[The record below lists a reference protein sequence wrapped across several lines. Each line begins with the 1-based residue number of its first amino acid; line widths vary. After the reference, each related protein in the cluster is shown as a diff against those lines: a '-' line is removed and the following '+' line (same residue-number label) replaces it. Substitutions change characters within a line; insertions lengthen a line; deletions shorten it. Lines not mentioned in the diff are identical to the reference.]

1 MRGSDKSYLFNDP
14 GNGISGICRIFE
26 YTLKIFASQWPTFLA
41 ISFFQALSVAILS
54 VVFAI
59 ALAFVY
65 IGTNRSSTSYS
76 GARFLLD
83 YTDAVVGS
91 SASRLL
97 SDYDDID
104 DGTSGNST
112 SYDDVITDDDV
123 YSSPDSLLTALIEM
137 GPGSVL
143 GILIFMIS
151 LWAVQSVFQG
161 ALVRAAAENYV
172 GFSSEVSLCLKSG
185 ADDMMKIFCF
195 NLIFLAAVTVVG
207 LLFVVAPSF
216 VTQSGSALVTTS
228 IFYFVFC
235 IVASSVIV
243 GGVPSIVVEKKS
255 PTSAFQ
261 RSWSLCKG
269 SICFIFNP
277 LFWFHMIDWSLYA
290 YIKSIFGSDSVGSL
304 LQFILN
310 IFLVPLG
317 TILVVVLYM
326 TLRIR
331 SEVCTQSSLSQEL
344 SVSPPLLDTAPGM
357 PPSEKIVE
365 AECA

>member
-1 MRGSDKSYLFNDP
+1 MRSSGKTYLFIDP
-14 GNGISGICRIFE
+14 GNGIGGIFGIFE
-26 YTLKIFASQWPTFLA
+26 YTLKIFASQWPIFLA
-41 ISFFQALSVAILS
+41 ISFFQALSVAILFG
-54 VVFAI
+54 VFAI
-59 ALAFVY
+59 ALTVVY
-65 IGTNRSSTSYS
+65 LGANRSSTSYS

-83 YTDAVVGS
+83 YTDAVVASG
-91 SASRLL
+91 ASRLL

-112 SYDDVITDDDV
+112 SYDDDIADDDI

-143 GILIFMIS
+143 GILIFMIT

-161 ALVRAAAENYV
+161 SLIRAAAETYV

-185 ADDMMKIFCF
+185 TDDMMKIFCF
-195 NLIFLAAVTVVG
+195 NFIFLAAVTIVG
-207 LLFVVAPSF
+207 LLFVIAPSF
-216 VTQSGSALVTTS
+216 LTQSGSVLVTTS
-228 IFYFVFC
+228 VFYFIFC

-243 GGVPSIVVEKKS
+243 GGAPSIVVEKKS
-255 PTSAFQ
+255 STGAFQ
-261 RSWSLCKG
+261 RSWNLCKG

-277 LFWFHMIDWSLYA
+277 LFCFHMIDWSLYA

-310 IFLVPLG
+310 IFLVPIG

-344 SVSPPLLDTAPGM
+344 YVSLPLLDNSLEM
-357 PPSEKIVE
+357 PPSEKIIE